1 MMNEYPCRKCGHMV
15 QERQK
20 QCSWC
25 GARQPKYGFYIDN
38 GSNRPMNGFSM
49 IGFGMGLGCWAFAIV
64 GILIAAAGVVFCI
77 IGLVLA
83 RLRGQSGTLFSFLLF
98 CMGRKGPW
106 VLKKINPRSDME
118 RGLSVSEKFEG
129 PDVVSEEPVEEAME
143 YGVSKPGD
151 KIE

>member
-83 RLRGQSGTLFSFLLF
+83 RLRGQSGTLFSILGLILNLAYLVLMGLIYLF
-98 CMGRKGPW
+98 FFFFAW
-106 VLKKINPRSDME
+106 VAKDLGS
-118 RGLSVSEKFEG
+118 
-129 PDVVSEEPVEEAME
+129 
-143 YGVSKPGD
+143 
-151 KIE
+151 